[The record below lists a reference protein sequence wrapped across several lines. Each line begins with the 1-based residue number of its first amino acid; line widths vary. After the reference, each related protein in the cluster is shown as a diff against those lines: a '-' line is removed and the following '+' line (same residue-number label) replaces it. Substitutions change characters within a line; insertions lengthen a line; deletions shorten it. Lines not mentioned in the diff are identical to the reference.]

1 LGFYAWLGSGE
12 TSQGAAPRMGYPAR
26 LLSDDEI
33 VESQFRPHW
42 SGILREGLIALV
54 GIALAV
60 LLLIF
65 FDIHYG
71 VYVALAAVVALL
83 ITGGL
88 VRWATTLHVITNER
102 LIFRAGFIAK
112 RGTEIPLEVIQN
124 VAFNQTII
132 ERIFGTGDLMIESA
146 GTHGQTRYRDIPNPE
161 GVQSLIYRVREIRI
175 SEVESGNAAGAGRRV
190 DAAAEESTVS
200 QLERLASLHDQ
211 GKLSDAEFE
220 AEKAKLLGSG

>member
-1 LGFYAWLGSGE
+1 
-12 TSQGAAPRMGYPAR
+12 MGYPAR

-71 VYVALAAVVALL
+71 VYVALAAVVVLL

-161 GVQSLIYRVREIRI
+161 GVQSLIYRAREIRI

-190 DAAAEESTVS
+190 DAAAEQSTVS